1 MSGKLKMLFLAD
13 DWQSWWQKDG
23 EFFLAKNLGSQKLAS
38 FCIGEN
44 KPASENAAV
53 GLARKKK
60 AYELH
65 RGPKMDRWTA
75 EGDAHLWPQKD
86 RLSQYI
92 TLFGLRSCCSH
103 ERSFRLFSW
112 TTPPPSNF
120 DLDTDCAYH
129 PLQISSCRHRM
140 WCSLGAWRTI
150 GNQKCQW
157 YRWFAKVETE
167 IYNIYIW

>member
-60 AYELH
+60 SVRVAQ
-65 RGPKMDRWTA
+65 GP
-75 EGDAHLWPQKD
+75 
-86 RLSQYI
+86 
-92 TLFGLRSCCSH
+92 
-103 ERSFRLFSW
+103 
-112 TTPPPSNF
+112 
-120 DLDTDCAYH
+120 
-129 PLQISSCRHRM
+129 
-140 WCSLGAWRTI
+140 
-150 GNQKCQW
+150 
-157 YRWFAKVETE
+157 
-167 IYNIYIW
+167 

>member
-1 MSGKLKMLFLAD
+1 MPRW
-13 DWQSWWQKDG
+13 DW
-23 EFFLAKNLGSQKLAS
+23 LG
-38 FCIGEN
+38 
-44 KPASENAAV
+44 
-53 GLARKKK
+53 KKK
-60 AYELH
+60 RTSCTGAL
-65 RGPKMDRWTA
+65 KWTA
-75 EGDAHLWPQKD
+75 GPPKVMPICDRRKD

-120 DLDTDCAYH
+120 DLNTDCAYH

-167 IYNIYIW
+167 IYNIYTDILWRFPHNPPPTRNKDLTTGFCKPFTTTTTTATTTSSTSTIIFRWW